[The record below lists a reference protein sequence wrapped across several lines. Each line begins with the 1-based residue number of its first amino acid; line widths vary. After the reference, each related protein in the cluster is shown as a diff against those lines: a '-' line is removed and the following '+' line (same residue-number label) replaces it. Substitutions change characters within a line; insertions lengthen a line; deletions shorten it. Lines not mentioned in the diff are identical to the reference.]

1 MMAPLTGMDISLVLY
16 LKLPGKA
23 IKKKKNPQQ
32 YIKSTP
38 DIMFASFVMKWK
50 AYPDHVSSYHSTDSK
65 LLVPENGRLC
75 IKHPVRNVP

>member
-1 MMAPLTGMDISLVLY
+1 MMTPPHRYGHLFGLVFKITRKSY
-16 LKLPGKA
+16 NPP
-23 IKKKKNPQQ
+23 PQQ

-50 AYPDHVSSYHSTDSK
+50 AYPDHESSYHSTDSK